1 MGVAGAI
8 GLAASIQE
16 EPRWTAD
23 SKAIQHA
30 VATKGIYN
38 IWEQKVEGGPPKQ
51 ITKFTSGRIFDF
63 EWSLDGSYLALTRG
77 SLTREVVMIRNF
89 R

>member
-1 MGVAGAI
+1 MHEVPWI
-8 GLAASIQE
+8 ASIQQ

-23 SKAIQHA
+23 SKAVQHA
-30 VATKGIYN
+30 VATKGVYD
-38 IWEQKVEGGPPKQ
+38 IWELKLEGGPPKRV
-51 ITKFTSGRIFDF
+51 TKFRSGRIFDF
-63 EWSLDGSYLALTRG
+63 EWSPDGSYLALTRG